1 MGRFKAPEKNMNW
14 SEFFAM
20 GGYAT
25 YVWGSYGLMA
35 LILILNIVV
44 PLRKKS
50 EAMDKARRFVTRE
63 KKP

>member
-1 MGRFKAPEKNMNW
+1 MNW